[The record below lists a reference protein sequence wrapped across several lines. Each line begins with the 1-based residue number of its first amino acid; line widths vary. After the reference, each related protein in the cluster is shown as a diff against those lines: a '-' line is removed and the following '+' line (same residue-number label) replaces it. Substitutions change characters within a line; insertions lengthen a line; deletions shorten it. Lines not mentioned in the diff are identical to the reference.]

1 MANLA
6 SNLPV
11 LNIPFVDANNNL
23 SVPWLMFL
31 VQMYQRTGGDQTP
44 PLNLTQVQQTYLNSV
59 NILSSNGFAG
69 SIAYTTN
76 TANVTLSTT
85 VTGIV
90 KGDGTALSAAT
101 SGTDYS
107 LPVLVSSANG
117 FAGTVV
123 NGTSNATV
131 TMKTTITGLLK
142 GNGTAI
148 SAAISGTDY
157 APATSG
163 TSILYG
169 NGAGGFSN
177 VTIGSGL
184 SFTGGTLSATGS
196 GGTITSVTGTAPIS
210 SSGGTTPNISIT
222 QSSATTSGYL
232 SSTDWNTFN
241 NKQPSGTYVT
251 SVTATSPVLSSGGT
265 TPNISMGAASSS
277 TNGYLTSTDWTT
289 FNNKGSGSVTS
300 VALSLPS
307 IFSVTGSPVTT
318 SGTLTGTLTTQT
330 ANTVFAGPSTGS
342 VANPTFRALVSA
354 DIPSLNYVTS
364 VSGTSPISV
373 TSGYTPTVSISQA
386 GTSSNGYLSS
396 TDWNTFNNKGSGT
409 VTSITSSTLTIGGTS
424 AIPTVNLTSGI
435 VTAGTTGSSTLIPVI
450 TVDTYGRVTNVTTAS
465 NPQGTVTSVSG
476 TGSVNGITLTGTV
489 TSSGSLTL
497 GGTLSGI
504 ANSQLTNS
512 TISGISLGSNLASLT
527 IGTGLSGTSYNGST
541 ATTIAIA
548 NSGVTSGT
556 YGSASVVPVIT
567 VNSQG
572 QITSISTQAT
582 NAPSYQ
588 GTWNASTNTPTL
600 TSSVGTAGYYYVVSV
615 AGNTTLNGVSGWNVG
630 DWAIFENSVWQKI
643 PGSTSESF
651 TNLTTTNLAVT
662 GLTGYMYANNTTSN
676 VTASTTIP
684 TTALSGT
691 ITNAQL
697 ANSTISGVSL
707 GSNLFSLTAG
717 TGVSFSSGTTYNG
730 SAAITINATGTGGT
744 VTSVAATVP
753 SFLSISGSPITTSGT
768 LAISYSGTAL
778 PAVNGGTAQ
787 TSYTTGDILYA
798 SASNTLSKLAVGT
811 TGYTLTVASGV
822 PTWKPPYVRTSF
834 TATASQ
840 TTFTANYNVG
850 YVQVFVNGVLLN
862 GADYT
867 ATNGTSVVLGV
878 GCNAGDIVETI
889 AYNV

>member
-44 PLNLTQVQQTYLNSV
+44 PLNLTQIQQQYLQTV
-59 NILSSNGFAG
+59 NILSANGFAG
-69 SIAYTTN
+69 NIVYTTTN
-76 TANVTLSTT
+76 ADVTLSTT
-85 VTGIV
+85 VTGLV
-90 KGDGTALSAAT
+90 KGNGTALSAAT
-101 SGTDYS
+101 SGADYS
-107 LPVLVSSANG
+107 LPVLISSANG

-148 SAAISGTDY
+148 SAALSGTDY

-177 VTIGSGL
+177 VTIGSGV

-277 TNGYLTSTDWTT
+277 ASGYLTSTDWTT

-307 IFSVTGSPVTT
+307 IFSVSGSPVTT

-342 VANPTFRALVSA
+342 AATPTFRALVSA

-386 GTSSNGYLSS
+386 GVSSSGYLSS
-396 TDWNTFNNKGSGT
+396 TDWNTFNNKGSG
-409 VTSITSSTLTIGGTS
+409 S
-424 AIPTVNLTSGI
+424 
-435 VTAGTTGSSTLIPVI
+435 
-450 TVDTYGRVTNVTTAS
+450 
-465 NPQGTVTSVSG
+465 VTSVSG

-504 ANSQLTNS
+504 GNSQLTNS
-512 TISGISLGSNLASLT
+512 TISG
-527 IGTGLSGTSYNGST
+527 
-541 ATTIAIA
+541 
-548 NSGVTSGT
+548 
-556 YGSASVVPVIT
+556 
-567 VNSQG
+567 
-572 QITSISTQAT
+572 
-582 NAPSYQ
+582 
-588 GTWNASTNTPTL
+588 
-600 TSSVGTAGYYYVVSV
+600 V
-615 AGNTTLNGVSGWNVG
+615 A
-630 DWAIFENSVWQKI
+630 
-643 PGSTSESF
+643 
-651 TNLTTTNLAVT
+651 
-662 GLTGYMYANNTTSN
+662 
-676 VTASTTIP
+676 
-684 TTALSGT
+684 
-691 ITNAQL
+691 
-697 ANSTISGVSL
+697 L

-787 TSYTTGDILYA
+787 ISYTTGDILYA
-798 SASNTLSKLAVGT
+798 SASNTLSKLAAGT

-840 TTFTANYNVG
+840 TTFSATYNVG

-862 GADYT
+862 GTDYT

-878 GCNAGDIVETI
+878 GCNVGDIVEMI

>member
-44 PLNLTQVQQTYLNSV
+44 PLNLTQIQQQYLQTV
-59 NILSSNGFAG
+59 NILSANGFAG
-69 SIAYTTN
+69 NIVYTTTN
-76 TANVTLSTT
+76 ADVTLSTT
-85 VTGIV
+85 VTGLV
-90 KGDGTALSAAT
+90 KGNGTALSAAT
-101 SGTDYS
+101 SGADYS
-107 LPVLVSSANG
+107 LPVLISSANG

-148 SAAISGTDY
+148 SAALSGTDY

-177 VTIGSGL
+177 VTIGSGV

-277 TNGYLTSTDWTT
+277 ASGYLTSTDWTT

-307 IFSVTGSPVTT
+307 IFSVSGSPVTT

-342 VANPTFRALVSA
+342 AATPTFRALVSA

-386 GTSSNGYLSS
+386 GVSSSGYLSS
-396 TDWNTFNNKGSGT
+396 TDWNTFNNKGSG
-409 VTSITSSTLTIGGTS
+409 S
-424 AIPTVNLTSGI
+424 
-435 VTAGTTGSSTLIPVI
+435 
-450 TVDTYGRVTNVTTAS
+450 
-465 NPQGTVTSVSG
+465 VTSVSG

-504 ANSQLTNS
+504 GNSQLTNS
-512 TISGISLGSNLASLT
+512 TISG
-527 IGTGLSGTSYNGST
+527 
-541 ATTIAIA
+541 
-548 NSGVTSGT
+548 
-556 YGSASVVPVIT
+556 
-567 VNSQG
+567 
-572 QITSISTQAT
+572 
-582 NAPSYQ
+582 
-588 GTWNASTNTPTL
+588 
-600 TSSVGTAGYYYVVSV
+600 V
-615 AGNTTLNGVSGWNVG
+615 A
-630 DWAIFENSVWQKI
+630 
-643 PGSTSESF
+643 
-651 TNLTTTNLAVT
+651 
-662 GLTGYMYANNTTSN
+662 
-676 VTASTTIP
+676 
-684 TTALSGT
+684 
-691 ITNAQL
+691 
-697 ANSTISGVSL
+697 L

-787 TSYTTGDILYA
+787 ISYTTGDILYA
-798 SASNTLSKLAVGT
+798 SASNTLSKLAIGT

-840 TTFTANYNVG
+840 TTFSATYNVG

-862 GADYT
+862 GTDYT

-878 GCNAGDIVETI
+878 GCNVGDIVEMI

>member
-44 PLNLTQVQQTYLNSV
+44 PLNLTQIQQQYLQTV
-59 NILSSNGFAG
+59 NILSANGFTG
-69 SIAYTTN
+69 NIVYTTTN
-76 TANVTLSTT
+76 ADVTLSTT
-85 VTGIV
+85 VTGLV
-90 KGDGTALSAAT
+90 KGNGTALSAAT
-101 SGTDYS
+101 SGADYS
-107 LPVLVSSANG
+107 LPVLISSANG

-148 SAAISGTDY
+148 SAAVSGTDY

-177 VTIGSGL
+177 VTIGSGV

-277 TNGYLTSTDWTT
+277 ASGYLTSTDWTT

-307 IFSVTGSPVTT
+307 IFSVSGSPVTT

-342 VANPTFRALVSA
+342 AATPTFRALVSA

-386 GTSSNGYLSS
+386 GVSSSGYLSS
-396 TDWNTFNNKGSGT
+396 TDWNTFNNKGSG
-409 VTSITSSTLTIGGTS
+409 S
-424 AIPTVNLTSGI
+424 
-435 VTAGTTGSSTLIPVI
+435 
-450 TVDTYGRVTNVTTAS
+450 
-465 NPQGTVTSVSG
+465 VTSVSG

-504 ANSQLTNS
+504 GNSQLTNS
-512 TISGISLGSNLASLT
+512 TISG
-527 IGTGLSGTSYNGST
+527 
-541 ATTIAIA
+541 
-548 NSGVTSGT
+548 
-556 YGSASVVPVIT
+556 
-567 VNSQG
+567 
-572 QITSISTQAT
+572 
-582 NAPSYQ
+582 
-588 GTWNASTNTPTL
+588 
-600 TSSVGTAGYYYVVSV
+600 V
-615 AGNTTLNGVSGWNVG
+615 A
-630 DWAIFENSVWQKI
+630 
-643 PGSTSESF
+643 
-651 TNLTTTNLAVT
+651 
-662 GLTGYMYANNTTSN
+662 
-676 VTASTTIP
+676 
-684 TTALSGT
+684 
-691 ITNAQL
+691 
-697 ANSTISGVSL
+697 L

-787 TSYTTGDILYA
+787 ISYTTGDILYA
-798 SASNTLSKLAVGT
+798 SASNTLSKLAIGT

-840 TTFTANYNVG
+840 TTFSATYNVG

-862 GADYT
+862 GTDYT

-878 GCNAGDIVETI
+878 GCNVGDIVEMI

>member
-44 PLNLTQVQQTYLNSV
+44 PLNLTQIQQQYLQTV
-59 NILSSNGFAG
+59 NILSANGFAG
-69 SIAYTTN
+69 NIVYTTTN
-76 TANVTLSTT
+76 ADVTLSTT
-85 VTGIV
+85 VTGLV
-90 KGDGTALSAAT
+90 KGNGTALSAAT

-107 LPVLVSSANG
+107 LPVLVSYANG

-148 SAAISGTDY
+148 SAAVSGTDY

-177 VTIGSGL
+177 VVIGTNLSFTSGTLSATGTSGTSILYGNGLGGFSNVTIGSGITF
-184 SFTGGTLSATGS
+184 SGGTLSATGS
-196 GGTITSVTGTAPIS
+196 GGTVTSVTGTAPIS

-277 TNGYLTSTDWTT
+277 ANGYLTSTDWTT
-289 FNNKGSGSVTS
+289 FNNKGSGS
-300 VALSLPS
+300 
-307 IFSVTGSPVTT
+307 
-318 SGTLTGTLTTQT
+318 
-330 ANTVFAGPSTGS
+330 
-342 VANPTFRALVSA
+342 
-354 DIPSLNYVTS
+354 
-364 VSGTSPISV
+364 
-373 TSGYTPTVSISQA
+373 
-386 GTSSNGYLSS
+386 
-396 TDWNTFNNKGSGT
+396 
-409 VTSITSSTLTIGGTS
+409 
-424 AIPTVNLTSGI
+424 
-435 VTAGTTGSSTLIPVI
+435 
-450 TVDTYGRVTNVTTAS
+450 
-465 NPQGTVTSVSG
+465 VTSVSG

-497 GGTLSGI
+497 GGTLSSIG
-504 ANSQLTNS
+504 NSQLTNS
-512 TISGISLGSNLASLT
+512 TISG
-527 IGTGLSGTSYNGST
+527 
-541 ATTIAIA
+541 
-548 NSGVTSGT
+548 
-556 YGSASVVPVIT
+556 
-567 VNSQG
+567 
-572 QITSISTQAT
+572 
-582 NAPSYQ
+582 
-588 GTWNASTNTPTL
+588 
-600 TSSVGTAGYYYVVSV
+600 V
-615 AGNTTLNGVSGWNVG
+615 A
-630 DWAIFENSVWQKI
+630 
-643 PGSTSESF
+643 
-651 TNLTTTNLAVT
+651 
-662 GLTGYMYANNTTSN
+662 
-676 VTASTTIP
+676 
-684 TTALSGT
+684 
-691 ITNAQL
+691 
-697 ANSTISGVSL
+697 L

-798 SASNTLSKLAVGT
+798 SASNTLSKLAAGT

-840 TTFTANYNVG
+840 TTFSATYNVG

>member
-1 MANLA
+1 MHYQTMANLA

-44 PLNLTQVQQTYLNSV
+44 PLNLTQIQQQYLQTV
-59 NILSSNGFAG
+59 NILSANGFTG
-69 SIAYTTN
+69 NIVYTTTN
-76 TANVTLSTT
+76 ADVTLSTT
-85 VTGIV
+85 VTGLV
-90 KGDGTALSAAT
+90 KGNGTALSAAT
-101 SGTDYS
+101 SGADYS
-107 LPVLVSSANG
+107 LPVLISSANG

-148 SAAISGTDY
+148 SAALSGTDY

-177 VTIGSGL
+177 VTIGSGV

-277 TNGYLTSTDWTT
+277 ASGYLTSTDWTT

-307 IFSVTGSPVTT
+307 IFSVSGSPVTT

-342 VANPTFRALVSA
+342 AATPTFRALVSA

-386 GTSSNGYLSS
+386 GVSSSGYLSS
-396 TDWNTFNNKGSGT
+396 TDWNTFNNKGSG
-409 VTSITSSTLTIGGTS
+409 S
-424 AIPTVNLTSGI
+424 
-435 VTAGTTGSSTLIPVI
+435 
-450 TVDTYGRVTNVTTAS
+450 
-465 NPQGTVTSVSG
+465 VTSVSG

-504 ANSQLTNS
+504 GNSQLTNS
-512 TISGISLGSNLASLT
+512 TISG
-527 IGTGLSGTSYNGST
+527 
-541 ATTIAIA
+541 
-548 NSGVTSGT
+548 
-556 YGSASVVPVIT
+556 
-567 VNSQG
+567 
-572 QITSISTQAT
+572 
-582 NAPSYQ
+582 
-588 GTWNASTNTPTL
+588 
-600 TSSVGTAGYYYVVSV
+600 V
-615 AGNTTLNGVSGWNVG
+615 A
-630 DWAIFENSVWQKI
+630 
-643 PGSTSESF
+643 
-651 TNLTTTNLAVT
+651 
-662 GLTGYMYANNTTSN
+662 
-676 VTASTTIP
+676 
-684 TTALSGT
+684 
-691 ITNAQL
+691 
-697 ANSTISGVSL
+697 L

-787 TSYTTGDILYA
+787 ISYTTGDILYA
-798 SASNTLSKLAVGT
+798 SASNTLSKLAIGT

-840 TTFTANYNVG
+840 TTFSATYNVG

-878 GCNAGDIVETI
+878 GCNVGDIVEMI

>member
-44 PLNLTQVQQTYLNSV
+44 PLNLTQIQQQYLQTV
-59 NILSSNGFAG
+59 NILSANGFAG
-69 SIAYTTN
+69 NIVYTTTN
-76 TANVTLSTT
+76 ADVTLSTT
-85 VTGIV
+85 VTGLV
-90 KGDGTALSAAT
+90 KGNGTALSAAT

-107 LPVLVSSANG
+107 LPVLVSYANG

-148 SAAISGTDY
+148 SAAVSGTDY

-177 VTIGSGL
+177 VTIGSGVL
-184 SFTGGTLSATGS
+184 FTGGTLSATGS

-210 SSGGTTPNISIT
+210 STGGTTPNISIT

-277 TNGYLTSTDWTT
+277 ANGYLTSTDWTT

-307 IFSVTGSPVTT
+307 IFSVSGSPVTT

-342 VANPTFRALVSA
+342 AATPTFRALVSA

-373 TSGYTPTVSISQA
+373 TSGYTPTVSITQA
-386 GTSSNGYLSS
+386 GVSSSGYLSS

-409 VTSITSSTLTIGGTS
+409 VTSITSSTLSIGGTS

-504 ANSQLTNS
+504 GNSQLTNS
-512 TISGISLGSNLASLT
+512 TISG
-527 IGTGLSGTSYNGST
+527 
-541 ATTIAIA
+541 
-548 NSGVTSGT
+548 
-556 YGSASVVPVIT
+556 
-567 VNSQG
+567 
-572 QITSISTQAT
+572 
-582 NAPSYQ
+582 
-588 GTWNASTNTPTL
+588 
-600 TSSVGTAGYYYVVSV
+600 V
-615 AGNTTLNGVSGWNVG
+615 A
-630 DWAIFENSVWQKI
+630 
-643 PGSTSESF
+643 
-651 TNLTTTNLAVT
+651 
-662 GLTGYMYANNTTSN
+662 
-676 VTASTTIP
+676 
-684 TTALSGT
+684 
-691 ITNAQL
+691 
-697 ANSTISGVSL
+697 L

-798 SASNTLSKLAVGT
+798 SASNTLSKLTVGT

-840 TTFTANYNVG
+840 TTFSATYNVG

-862 GADYT
+862 GTDYT

>member
-44 PLNLTQVQQTYLNSV
+44 PLNLTQIQQQYLQTV
-59 NILSSNGFAG
+59 NILSANGFAG
-69 SIAYTTN
+69 NIVYTTTN
-76 TANVTLSTT
+76 ADVTLSTT
-85 VTGIV
+85 VTGLV
-90 KGDGTALSAAT
+90 KGNGTALSAAT

-107 LPVLVSSANG
+107 LPVLVSYANG

-148 SAAISGTDY
+148 SAAVSGTDY

-177 VTIGSGL
+177 VTIGSGVL
-184 SFTGGTLSATGS
+184 FTGGTLSATGS

-210 SSGGTTPNISIT
+210 STGGTTPNISIT

-277 TNGYLTSTDWTT
+277 ANGYLTSTDWTT

-307 IFSVTGSPVTT
+307 IFSVSGSPVTT

-342 VANPTFRALVSA
+342 AATPTFRALVSA

-373 TSGYTPTVSISQA
+373 TSGYTPTVSITQA
-386 GTSSNGYLSS
+386 GVSSSGYLSS

-409 VTSITSSTLTIGGTS
+409 VTSITSSTLSIGGTS

-504 ANSQLTNS
+504 GNSQLTNS
-512 TISGISLGSNLASLT
+512 TISG
-527 IGTGLSGTSYNGST
+527 
-541 ATTIAIA
+541 
-548 NSGVTSGT
+548 
-556 YGSASVVPVIT
+556 
-567 VNSQG
+567 
-572 QITSISTQAT
+572 
-582 NAPSYQ
+582 
-588 GTWNASTNTPTL
+588 
-600 TSSVGTAGYYYVVSV
+600 V
-615 AGNTTLNGVSGWNVG
+615 A
-630 DWAIFENSVWQKI
+630 
-643 PGSTSESF
+643 
-651 TNLTTTNLAVT
+651 
-662 GLTGYMYANNTTSN
+662 
-676 VTASTTIP
+676 
-684 TTALSGT
+684 
-691 ITNAQL
+691 
-697 ANSTISGVSL
+697 L

-840 TTFTANYNVG
+840 TTFSATYNVG

>member
-44 PLNLTQVQQTYLNSV
+44 PLNLTQIQQQYLQTV
-59 NILSSNGFAG
+59 NILSANGFAG
-69 SIAYTTN
+69 NIVYTTTN
-76 TANVTLSTT
+76 ADVTLSTT
-85 VTGIV
+85 VTGLV
-90 KGDGTALSAAT
+90 KGNGTALSAAT
-101 SGTDYS
+101 SGADYS
-107 LPVLVSSANG
+107 LPVLISSANG

-148 SAAISGTDY
+148 SAALSGTDY

-177 VTIGSGL
+177 VTIGSGV

-277 TNGYLTSTDWTT
+277 ASGYLTSTDWTT

-307 IFSVTGSPVTT
+307 IFSVSGSPVTT

-342 VANPTFRALVSA
+342 AATPTFRALVSA

-386 GTSSNGYLSS
+386 GVSSSGYLSS
-396 TDWNTFNNKGSGT
+396 TDWNTFNNKGSG
-409 VTSITSSTLTIGGTS
+409 S
-424 AIPTVNLTSGI
+424 
-435 VTAGTTGSSTLIPVI
+435 
-450 TVDTYGRVTNVTTAS
+450 
-465 NPQGTVTSVSG
+465 VTSVSG

-504 ANSQLTNS
+504 GNSQLTNS
-512 TISGISLGSNLASLT
+512 TISG
-527 IGTGLSGTSYNGST
+527 
-541 ATTIAIA
+541 
-548 NSGVTSGT
+548 
-556 YGSASVVPVIT
+556 
-567 VNSQG
+567 
-572 QITSISTQAT
+572 
-582 NAPSYQ
+582 
-588 GTWNASTNTPTL
+588 
-600 TSSVGTAGYYYVVSV
+600 V
-615 AGNTTLNGVSGWNVG
+615 A
-630 DWAIFENSVWQKI
+630 
-643 PGSTSESF
+643 
-651 TNLTTTNLAVT
+651 
-662 GLTGYMYANNTTSN
+662 
-676 VTASTTIP
+676 
-684 TTALSGT
+684 
-691 ITNAQL
+691 
-697 ANSTISGVSL
+697 L

-787 TSYTTGDILYA
+787 ISYTTGDILYA
-798 SASNTLSKLAVGT
+798 SASNTLSKLAIGT

-840 TTFTANYNVG
+840 TTFSATYNVG

-878 GCNAGDIVETI
+878 GCNVGDIVEMI

>member
-11 LNIPFVDANNNL
+11 LNIPLVDANNNL

-44 PLNLTQVQQTYLNSV
+44 PLNLTQIQQQYLQTV
-59 NILSSNGFAG
+59 NILSANGFAG
-69 SIAYTTN
+69 NIVYTTTN
-76 TANVTLSTT
+76 ADVTLSTT
-85 VTGIV
+85 VTGLV
-90 KGDGTALSAAT
+90 KGNGTALSAAT

-107 LPVLVSSANG
+107 LPVLVSYANG

-148 SAAISGTDY
+148 SAAVSGTDY

-177 VTIGSGL
+177 VLIGTNLSFSGGTLSATATSGTSILYGNGSGGFSNVTIGSGITF
-184 SFTGGTLSATGS
+184 SGGTLSATGS
-196 GGTITSVTGTAPIS
+196 GGTVTSVTGTAPIS

-277 TNGYLTSTDWTT
+277 ANGYLTSTDWTT

-307 IFSVTGSPVTT
+307 IFSVSGSPVTT

-342 VANPTFRALVSA
+342 AATPTFRALVSA

-373 TSGYTPTVSISQA
+373 TSGYTPTVSITQA
-386 GTSSNGYLSS
+386 GVSSSGYLSS

-409 VTSITSSTLTIGGTS
+409 VTSITSSTLSIGGTS

-504 ANSQLTNS
+504 GNSQLTNS
-512 TISGISLGSNLASLT
+512 TISG
-527 IGTGLSGTSYNGST
+527 
-541 ATTIAIA
+541 
-548 NSGVTSGT
+548 
-556 YGSASVVPVIT
+556 
-567 VNSQG
+567 
-572 QITSISTQAT
+572 
-582 NAPSYQ
+582 
-588 GTWNASTNTPTL
+588 
-600 TSSVGTAGYYYVVSV
+600 V
-615 AGNTTLNGVSGWNVG
+615 A
-630 DWAIFENSVWQKI
+630 
-643 PGSTSESF
+643 
-651 TNLTTTNLAVT
+651 
-662 GLTGYMYANNTTSN
+662 
-676 VTASTTIP
+676 
-684 TTALSGT
+684 
-691 ITNAQL
+691 
-697 ANSTISGVSL
+697 L

-798 SASNTLSKLAVGT
+798 NASNTLSKLAIGT

-840 TTFTANYNVG
+840 TTFSATYNVG

>member
-1 MANLA
+1 
-6 SNLPV
+6 
-11 LNIPFVDANNNL
+11 
-23 SVPWLMFL
+23 
-31 VQMYQRTGGDQTP
+31 
-44 PLNLTQVQQTYLNSV
+44 
-59 NILSSNGFAG
+59 
-69 SIAYTTN
+69 
-76 TANVTLSTT
+76 
-85 VTGIV
+85 
-90 KGDGTALSAAT
+90 
-101 SGTDYS
+101 
-107 LPVLVSSANG
+107 
-117 FAGTVV
+117 
-123 NGTSNATV
+123 
-131 TMKTTITGLLK
+131 
-142 GNGTAI
+142 
-148 SAAISGTDY
+148 
-157 APATSG
+157 
-163 TSILYG
+163 
-169 NGAGGFSN
+169 
-177 VTIGSGL
+177 
-184 SFTGGTLSATGS
+184 
-196 GGTITSVTGTAPIS
+196 
-210 SSGGTTPNISIT
+210 
-222 QSSATTSGYL
+222 
-232 SSTDWNTFN
+232 
-241 NKQPSGTYVT
+241 
-251 SVTATSPVLSSGGT
+251 
-265 TPNISMGAASSS
+265 MGAASSS
-277 TNGYLTSTDWTT
+277 ANGYLTSTDWTT

-307 IFSVTGSPVTT
+307 IFSVSGSPVTT

-342 VANPTFRALVSA
+342 AATPTFRALVSA

-373 TSGYTPTVSISQA
+373 TSGYTPTVSITQA
-386 GTSSNGYLSS
+386 GVSSSGYLSS

-409 VTSITSSTLTIGGTS
+409 VTSITSSTLSIGGTS

-504 ANSQLTNS
+504 GNSQLTNS
-512 TISGISLGSNLASLT
+512 TISG
-527 IGTGLSGTSYNGST
+527 
-541 ATTIAIA
+541 
-548 NSGVTSGT
+548 
-556 YGSASVVPVIT
+556 
-567 VNSQG
+567 
-572 QITSISTQAT
+572 
-582 NAPSYQ
+582 
-588 GTWNASTNTPTL
+588 
-600 TSSVGTAGYYYVVSV
+600 V
-615 AGNTTLNGVSGWNVG
+615 A
-630 DWAIFENSVWQKI
+630 
-643 PGSTSESF
+643 
-651 TNLTTTNLAVT
+651 
-662 GLTGYMYANNTTSN
+662 
-676 VTASTTIP
+676 
-684 TTALSGT
+684 
-691 ITNAQL
+691 
-697 ANSTISGVSL
+697 L

-798 SASNTLSKLAVGT
+798 NASNTLSKLAIGT

-840 TTFTANYNVG
+840 TTFSATYNVG

>member
-11 LNIPFVDANNNL
+11 LNIPITDPNGNL
-23 SVPWLMFL
+23 TVPWLMFL
-31 VQMYQRTGGDQTP
+31 VQLYQRTGGDQTP
-44 PLNLTQVQQTYLNSV
+44 PLNLTQIQQQYLQTV
-59 NILSSNGFAG
+59 NILSANGFAG
-69 SIAYTTN
+69 NIVYTPTN
-76 TANVTLSTT
+76 ADVTLSTT
-85 VTGIV
+85 VTGLV

-101 SGTDYS
+101 SGVDYS
-107 LPVLVSSANG
+107 LPVLISSANG

-148 SAAISGTDY
+148 SAAVSGTDY

-177 VTIGSGL
+177 VTIGLGV
-184 SFTGGTLSATGS
+184 SFVGGTLSATGS

-222 QSSATTSGYL
+222 QSSATTNGYL
-232 SSTDWNTFN
+232 SSTDWN
-241 NKQPSGTYVT
+241 
-251 SVTATSPVLSSGGT
+251 
-265 TPNISMGAASSS
+265 
-277 TNGYLTSTDWTT
+277 T

-307 IFSVTGSPVTT
+307 IFSVSGSPVTT

-342 VANPTFRALVSA
+342 AATPTFRALVSA

-386 GTSSNGYLSS
+386 SASSNGYLSS
-396 TDWNTFNNKGSGT
+396 TDWNTFNNKGS
-409 VTSITSSTLTIGGTS
+409 
-424 AIPTVNLTSGI
+424 
-435 VTAGTTGSSTLIPVI
+435 
-450 TVDTYGRVTNVTTAS
+450 
-465 NPQGTVTSVSG
+465 VTSVSG

-504 ANSQLTNS
+504 GNSQLTNS
-512 TISGISLGSNLASLT
+512 TISG
-527 IGTGLSGTSYNGST
+527 
-541 ATTIAIA
+541 
-548 NSGVTSGT
+548 
-556 YGSASVVPVIT
+556 
-567 VNSQG
+567 
-572 QITSISTQAT
+572 
-582 NAPSYQ
+582 
-588 GTWNASTNTPTL
+588 
-600 TSSVGTAGYYYVVSV
+600 V
-615 AGNTTLNGVSGWNVG
+615 A
-630 DWAIFENSVWQKI
+630 
-643 PGSTSESF
+643 
-651 TNLTTTNLAVT
+651 
-662 GLTGYMYANNTTSN
+662 
-676 VTASTTIP
+676 
-684 TTALSGT
+684 
-691 ITNAQL
+691 
-697 ANSTISGVSL
+697 L

-717 TGVSFSSGTTYNG
+717 TGVSFSTGTTYNG

-768 LAISYSGTAL
+768 LAITYSGTAL
-778 PAVNGGTAQ
+778 PAINGGTAQ

-798 SASNTLSKLAVGT
+798 NATNTLSKLAVGT

-840 TTFTANYNVG
+840 TTFSATYNVG

-862 GADYT
+862 GTDYT
-867 ATNGTSVVLGV
+867 ATNGTSVVLSV

>member
-44 PLNLTQVQQTYLNSV
+44 PLNLTQVQQQYLQTV
-59 NILSSNGFAG
+59 NILSANGFAG
-69 SIAYTTN
+69 NIVYTPTN
-76 TANVTLSTT
+76 ADVTLSTT
-85 VTGIV
+85 VTGLV
-90 KGDGTALSAAT
+90 KGNGTALSAAT

-107 LPVLVSSANG
+107 LPILVSSANG

-123 NGTSNATV
+123 NGTNNATV

-148 SAAISGTDY
+148 SAAASGTDY

-177 VTIGSGL
+177 VTIGSGV

-277 TNGYLTSTDWTT
+277 ANGYLTSTDWTT
-289 FNNKGSGSVTS
+289 FNNKGS
-300 VALSLPS
+300 
-307 IFSVTGSPVTT
+307 
-318 SGTLTGTLTTQT
+318 
-330 ANTVFAGPSTGS
+330 
-342 VANPTFRALVSA
+342 
-354 DIPSLNYVTS
+354 
-364 VSGTSPISV
+364 
-373 TSGYTPTVSISQA
+373 
-386 GTSSNGYLSS
+386 
-396 TDWNTFNNKGSGT
+396 
-409 VTSITSSTLTIGGTS
+409 
-424 AIPTVNLTSGI
+424 
-435 VTAGTTGSSTLIPVI
+435 
-450 TVDTYGRVTNVTTAS
+450 
-465 NPQGTVTSVSG
+465 GTVTSVSG

-489 TSSGSLTL
+489 TSSGSLML

-504 ANSQLTNS
+504 GNSQLTNS
-512 TISGISLGSNLASLT
+512 TISG
-527 IGTGLSGTSYNGST
+527 
-541 ATTIAIA
+541 
-548 NSGVTSGT
+548 
-556 YGSASVVPVIT
+556 
-567 VNSQG
+567 
-572 QITSISTQAT
+572 
-582 NAPSYQ
+582 
-588 GTWNASTNTPTL
+588 
-600 TSSVGTAGYYYVVSV
+600 V
-615 AGNTTLNGVSGWNVG
+615 A
-630 DWAIFENSVWQKI
+630 
-643 PGSTSESF
+643 
-651 TNLTTTNLAVT
+651 
-662 GLTGYMYANNTTSN
+662 
-676 VTASTTIP
+676 
-684 TTALSGT
+684 
-691 ITNAQL
+691 
-697 ANSTISGVSL
+697 L

-730 SAAITINATGTGGT
+730 SAAITINATGSGGT

-787 TSYTTGDILYA
+787 ISYTTGDILYA
-798 SASNTLSKLAVGT
+798 SASNTLSKLAIGT

-840 TTFTANYNVG
+840 TTFSATYNVG

-862 GADYT
+862 GTDYT
-867 ATNGTSVVLGV
+867 ATNGTSVVLSV

>member
-1 MANLA
+1 MHYQTMANLA

-44 PLNLTQVQQTYLNSV
+44 PLNLTQIQQQYLQTV
-59 NILSSNGFAG
+59 NILSANGFTG
-69 SIAYTTN
+69 NIVYTTTN
-76 TANVTLSTT
+76 ADVTLSTT
-85 VTGIV
+85 VTGLV
-90 KGDGTALSAAT
+90 KGNGTALSAAT
-101 SGTDYS
+101 SGADYS
-107 LPVLVSSANG
+107 LPVLISSANG

-148 SAAISGTDY
+148 SAALSGTDY

-177 VTIGSGL
+177 VTIGSGV

-277 TNGYLTSTDWTT
+277 ASGYLTSTDWTT

-307 IFSVTGSPVTT
+307 IFSVSGSPVTT

-342 VANPTFRALVSA
+342 AATPTFRALVSA

-386 GTSSNGYLSS
+386 GVSSSGYLSS
-396 TDWNTFNNKGSGT
+396 TDWNTFNNKGSG
-409 VTSITSSTLTIGGTS
+409 S
-424 AIPTVNLTSGI
+424 
-435 VTAGTTGSSTLIPVI
+435 
-450 TVDTYGRVTNVTTAS
+450 
-465 NPQGTVTSVSG
+465 VTSVSG

-504 ANSQLTNS
+504 GNSQLTNS
-512 TISGISLGSNLASLT
+512 TISG
-527 IGTGLSGTSYNGST
+527 
-541 ATTIAIA
+541 
-548 NSGVTSGT
+548 
-556 YGSASVVPVIT
+556 
-567 VNSQG
+567 
-572 QITSISTQAT
+572 
-582 NAPSYQ
+582 
-588 GTWNASTNTPTL
+588 
-600 TSSVGTAGYYYVVSV
+600 V
-615 AGNTTLNGVSGWNVG
+615 A
-630 DWAIFENSVWQKI
+630 
-643 PGSTSESF
+643 
-651 TNLTTTNLAVT
+651 
-662 GLTGYMYANNTTSN
+662 
-676 VTASTTIP
+676 
-684 TTALSGT
+684 
-691 ITNAQL
+691 
-697 ANSTISGVSL
+697 L

-787 TSYTTGDILYA
+787 ISYTTGDILYA
-798 SASNTLSKLAVGT
+798 SASNTLSKLAIGT

-840 TTFTANYNVG
+840 TTFSATYNVG

-862 GADYT
+862 GTDYT

-878 GCNAGDIVETI
+878 GCNVGDIVEMI

>member
-44 PLNLTQVQQTYLNSV
+44 PLNLTQIQQQYLQTV
-59 NILSSNGFAG
+59 NILSANGFTG
-69 SIAYTTN
+69 NIVYTTTN
-76 TANVTLSTT
+76 ADVTLSTT
-85 VTGIV
+85 VTGLV
-90 KGDGTALSAAT
+90 KGNGTALSAAT
-101 SGTDYS
+101 SGADYS
-107 LPVLVSSANG
+107 LPVLISSANG

-148 SAAISGTDY
+148 SAALSGTDY

-177 VTIGSGL
+177 VTIGSGV

-277 TNGYLTSTDWTT
+277 ASGYLTSTDWTT

-307 IFSVTGSPVTT
+307 IFSVSGSPVTT

-342 VANPTFRALVSA
+342 AATPTFRALVSA

-386 GTSSNGYLSS
+386 GVSSSGYLSS
-396 TDWNTFNNKGSGT
+396 TDWNTFNNKGSG
-409 VTSITSSTLTIGGTS
+409 S
-424 AIPTVNLTSGI
+424 
-435 VTAGTTGSSTLIPVI
+435 
-450 TVDTYGRVTNVTTAS
+450 
-465 NPQGTVTSVSG
+465 VTSVSG

-504 ANSQLTNS
+504 GNSQLTNS
-512 TISGISLGSNLASLT
+512 TISG
-527 IGTGLSGTSYNGST
+527 
-541 ATTIAIA
+541 
-548 NSGVTSGT
+548 
-556 YGSASVVPVIT
+556 
-567 VNSQG
+567 
-572 QITSISTQAT
+572 
-582 NAPSYQ
+582 
-588 GTWNASTNTPTL
+588 
-600 TSSVGTAGYYYVVSV
+600 V
-615 AGNTTLNGVSGWNVG
+615 A
-630 DWAIFENSVWQKI
+630 
-643 PGSTSESF
+643 
-651 TNLTTTNLAVT
+651 
-662 GLTGYMYANNTTSN
+662 
-676 VTASTTIP
+676 
-684 TTALSGT
+684 
-691 ITNAQL
+691 
-697 ANSTISGVSL
+697 L

-787 TSYTTGDILYA
+787 ISYTTGDILYA
-798 SASNTLSKLAVGT
+798 SASNTLSKLAIGT

-840 TTFTANYNVG
+840 TTFSATYNVG

-862 GADYT
+862 GTDYT

-878 GCNAGDIVETI
+878 GCNVGDIVEMI

>member
-44 PLNLTQVQQTYLNSV
+44 PLNLTQVQQQYLQTV
-59 NILSSNGFAG
+59 NILSANGFAG
-69 SIAYTTN
+69 TINYTPTN
-76 TANVTLSTT
+76 ADVTLSTT
-85 VTGIV
+85 VTGLV
-90 KGDGTALSAAT
+90 KGNGTALSAAT

-107 LPVLVSSANG
+107 LPVLVSYANG

-148 SAAISGTDY
+148 SAAVSGTDY

-177 VTIGSGL
+177 VTIGSGVL
-184 SFTGGTLSATGS
+184 FTGGTLSATGS

-210 SSGGTTPNISIT
+210 STGGTTPNISIT

-277 TNGYLTSTDWTT
+277 ANGYLTSTDWTT

-307 IFSVTGSPVTT
+307 IFSVSGSPVTT

-342 VANPTFRALVSA
+342 AATPTFRALVSA

-373 TSGYTPTVSISQA
+373 TSGYTPTVSITQA
-386 GTSSNGYLSS
+386 GVSSSGYLSS

-409 VTSITSSTLTIGGTS
+409 VTSITSSTLSIGGTS

-504 ANSQLTNS
+504 GNSQLTNS
-512 TISGISLGSNLASLT
+512 TISG
-527 IGTGLSGTSYNGST
+527 
-541 ATTIAIA
+541 
-548 NSGVTSGT
+548 
-556 YGSASVVPVIT
+556 
-567 VNSQG
+567 
-572 QITSISTQAT
+572 
-582 NAPSYQ
+582 
-588 GTWNASTNTPTL
+588 
-600 TSSVGTAGYYYVVSV
+600 V
-615 AGNTTLNGVSGWNVG
+615 A
-630 DWAIFENSVWQKI
+630 
-643 PGSTSESF
+643 
-651 TNLTTTNLAVT
+651 
-662 GLTGYMYANNTTSN
+662 
-676 VTASTTIP
+676 
-684 TTALSGT
+684 
-691 ITNAQL
+691 
-697 ANSTISGVSL
+697 L

-798 SASNTLSKLAVGT
+798 SASNTLSKLTVGT

-840 TTFTANYNVG
+840 TTFSATYNVG